1 MSRYKSKLYGKQ
13 VVMLA
18 KTFASN
24 QLCTNYEYKNKEFK
38 TLAICE
44 RKGLVKFK

>member
-24 QLCTNYEYKNKEFK
+24 QLCTNYEYKTKNLK
-38 TLAICE
+38 L
-44 RKGLVKFK
+44 